1 MLQKVTMTGDELKQ
15 IRASLG
21 MTQEVFADLVRVTRV
36 TVARWEAGLANIPP
50 FVEWALNLLQEN
62 HRLKRKLKQKGA
74 KKPYGRVQ
82 KKR

>member
-1 MLQKVTMTGDELKQ
+1 MTGDELKQ

-21 MTQEVFADLVRVTRV
+21 MTQEVFADLVRVARV
-36 TVARWEAGLANIPP
+36 TVARWETGLANIPS

-62 HRLKRKLKQKGA
+62 HRLKLKLKQKGA
-74 KKPYGRVQ
+74 KEAYGSIQ